1 MVVLCR
7 RRVEEV
13 DGAVE
18 VDVVNELVKVV
29 EPAVSIVVVEVAAAW
44 PHLVNRL
51 GEHRIARCRLDNLV
65 DPRIDVVVVAP
76 RVILWIGLTGS
87 DVSEEQSEWNRAEQ
101 THASMLF

>member
-1 MVVLCR
+1 MARYLQ
-7 RRVEEV
+7 EV

-18 VDVVNELVKVV
+18 VGIVNELVKVV
-29 EPAVSIVVVEVAAAW
+29 EPAISVVIVEVTAAR

-76 RVILWIGLTGS
+76 RVSLWMGLTGS
-87 DVSEEQSEWNRAEQ
+87 DVSVEQSEWNRAEQ
-101 THASMLF
+101 THASMLLS